1 MSIWVNGSNIVDD
14 DFGMDSR
21 PKFKRSE
28 FVKNTAIS
36 IYLFF
41 KQLFSINLPFRLWS
55 KNKEELNNTDDAD
68 ELLKSPAQGEEVV
81 TFF

>member
-14 DFGMDSR
+14 DFGIDTR
-21 PKFKRSE
+21 PKFKRSA

-41 KQLFSINLPFRLWS
+41 KQLFSINLPFQLWP
-55 KNKEELNNTDDAD
+55 KKKEEPNDPDDD
-68 ELLKSPAQGEEVV
+68 VELLNSPTQGEEVV